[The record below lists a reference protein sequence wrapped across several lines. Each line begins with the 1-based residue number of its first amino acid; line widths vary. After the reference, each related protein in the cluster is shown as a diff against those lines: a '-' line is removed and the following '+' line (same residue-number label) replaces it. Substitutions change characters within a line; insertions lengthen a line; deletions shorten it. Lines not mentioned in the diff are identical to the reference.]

1 MKVLHIINSYVLKDG
16 IPAKDVF
23 QVAKGFQ
30 DYRVF
35 LSVLKS
41 VRPEIIHIHSV
52 GSETFGIYAL
62 IARFTKIKVIRT
74 LHAPIQISNWY
85 IVKQLSARAF
95 FSHTIATSKYDL
107 MYIDKYHLAGKSKRA
122 LIYQGLDAKKY
133 IEYHKKDA
141 SRLHVYKQLG
151 ISFTKN
157 IRIIGTIVKD
167 DSNNGL
173 EHLID
178 AAYLADKYKNLT
190 NTVFMILS
198 RGTIPQEIKDQ
209 IAELHVEG
217 ICLVLE
223 NFENPEEYIK
233 AFDVFISPR
242 TKAGDLDMLLHAMYL
257 RVPVIAT
264 KVGDAKEF
272 EQYVAAP
279 LVPVESAKF
288 LTEATMYVI
297 KNENPTALK
306 NLEKNFELSKKFTT
320 ENEFTSTHEIYSKVL
335 KRKLVSRGH
344 TR

>member
-1 MKVLHIINSYVLKDG
+1 MKVLHIINSYELKG
-16 IPAKDVF
+16 GVPTKDVF
-23 QVAKGFQ
+23 HVAKGFQ
-30 DYRVF
+30 DYKRF

-52 GSETFGIYAL
+52 GSETFGIYAML
-62 IARFTKIKVIRT
+62 ARFNKVKVVRT
-74 LHAPIQISNWY
+74 LHAPVQISNWY
-85 IVKQLSARAF
+85 IVKQLSARLF

-107 MYIDKYHLAGKSKRA
+107 QYVDKFHLAAKSKRT

-133 IEYHKKDA
+133 IDYPKREA

-157 IRIIGTIVKD
+157 IRIIGTIVMD

-198 RGTIPQEIKDQ
+198 RGTVAREIKDQ

-217 ICLVLE
+217 ICLIIE
-223 NFENPEEYIK
+223 NFEKPEEYIK

-297 KNENPTALK
+297 RNENPAAQK
-306 NLEKNFELSKKFTT
+306 NLEKNFELPKKFTT
-320 ENEFTSTHEIYSKVL
+320 ENEFTTTHEIYSKVL
-335 KRKLVSRGH
+335 KRKLVSRGD

>member
-1 MKVLHIINSYVLKDG
+1 MKVLHIINSYVLKEG
-16 IPAKDVF
+16 IPARDVF
-23 QVAKGFQ
+23 RVAKGIQ
-30 DYRVF
+30 DYKRF
-35 LSVLKS
+35 LSVLTS
-41 VRPEIIHIHSV
+41 IRPEIIHIHSIE
-52 GSETFGIYAL
+52 GETFGIYAA
-62 IARFTKIKVIRT
+62 IARCKKIKVVRT
-74 LHAPIQISNWY
+74 LHAPLQISNWY
-85 IVKQLSARAF
+85 IIKQLSARLF
-95 FSHTIATSKYDL
+95 FSHTIATSKYDVQ
-107 MYIDKYHLAGKSKRA
+107 YIDKFHLAAKSKRT

-133 IEYHKKDA
+133 IDYPKKEA

-157 IRIIGTIVKD
+157 IRIIGTIARD
-167 DSNNGL
+167 DAHNGL

-198 RGTIPQEIKDQ
+198 RGTISQEIKDQ

-217 ICLVLE
+217 ICLIIE
-223 NFENPEEYIK
+223 HFERPEEYIK

-242 TKAGDLDMLLHAMYL
+242 TKAGDLDMLLQAMYL

-264 KVGDAKEF
+264 KVGDAREF
-272 EQYVAAP
+272 EQFVAAP

-297 KNENPTALK
+297 KNENPAALK
-306 NLEKNFELSKKFTT
+306 THEKSYELPKKFTT

-335 KRKLVSRGH
+335 KRKLVSRRD